1 MGHSEAAASLKS
13 PLQHGDS
20 LKLLVQLVGS
30 SLEESPL
37 PGKAI
42 AYIALGKGLV
52 YLVTFRSSLG
62 LVCFLNFLN
71 LRSLS
76 LFSRRDSLNLVET
89 AALPTAERKDAQGAK
104 KQDVPIPSMRKT
116 PA

>member
-89 AALPTAERKDAQGAK
+89 AALGGGRSCSQGRA
-104 KQDVPIPSMRKT
+104 VAVISSSM
-116 PA
+116 A